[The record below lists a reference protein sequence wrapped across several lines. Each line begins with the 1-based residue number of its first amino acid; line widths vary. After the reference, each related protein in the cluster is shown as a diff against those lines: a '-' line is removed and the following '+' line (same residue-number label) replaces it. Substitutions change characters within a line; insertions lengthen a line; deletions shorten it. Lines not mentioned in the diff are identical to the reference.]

1 MNCRDCL
8 DLLDGLEPGA
18 AIPDPCRRHAES
30 CPACALALRIE
41 ATLRDAPAWAEA
53 PHLSPGTKA
62 GVLSGARVGRLFWRQ
77 AAALFED
84 ALVTSLVILFVAAG
98 VVFLAPSLV
107 GSLVPEPARQ
117 TMSRFMQPL
126 LGSLA
131 EFFRSFGPLLHQPW
145 GIALTTLAVL
155 SVLMAAVLSVRVL
168 GPTLRLR

>member
-126 LGSLA
+126 LGSLGHRPDDPGRALRPHGGGPQRPRPRSHA
-131 EFFRSFGPLLHQPW
+131 EVEVGDEVNGKW
-145 GIALTTLAVL
+145 
-155 SVLMAAVLSVRVL
+155 
-168 GPTLRLR
+168 